1 MFRAV
6 RANIIHSFDGYLV
19 RAVTLQLGY
28 PIITIHDSFGIDIL
42 NVERLLSIT
51 QNELNKLATFHI
63 FRHNTDMRQE
73 VVVNSEYVLL

>member
-19 RAVTLQLGY
+19 RSVTLQLGY

-42 NVERLLSIT
+42 NIPKLLDIT
-51 QNELNKLATFHI
+51 QRELNKLATLKMFAI
-63 FRHNTDMRQE
+63 SADSRREFIVD
-73 VVVNSEYVLL
+73 SDFVLL